1 MEIPDNAGISDNTVI
16 DAVDDRI
23 PDNAVEEIWLDD
35 IWSFNEEKPAPTTPI
50 DSSDDSWPHG
60 GTKER

>member
-1 MEIPDNAGISDNTVI
+1 MEIPDNTVI

-23 PDNAVEEIWLDD
+23 PDNAVEEIWLHD
-35 IWSFNEEKPAPTTPI
+35 IWSFNEEEKPAPTTPI